1 MINVQFSRNPPEIPQ
16 NPALI
21 RPGTIFS
28 IFIFTNVISV
38 SPYTLYSNFS
48 FLSSIIRFC
57 WHKNGSIFQKSPKL
71 PYFHRNPALILA
83 PGNLLKIQEITFF
96 IGFPWTTY
104 NNFSLLSWKIKIWQH
119 NQIFFKNCQILT
131 TAGRQECPG
140 PPNSW
145 RISKVKVL
153 KIIKEDLVH
162 TWVKTDN
169 SNER

>member
-1 MINVQFSRNPPEIPQ
+1 MLHFPEIRPKIPY
-16 NPALI
+16 NPSLI

-28 IFIFTNVISV
+28 IFIFTNVIGV

-119 NQIFFKNCQILT
+119 NQIFFQKLPNFDHRGATRVPWPPQFLT
-131 TAGRQECPG
+131 DFK
-140 PPNSW
+140 S
-145 RISKVKVL
+145 
-153 KIIKEDLVH
+153 
-162 TWVKTDN
+162 
-169 SNER
+169 